1 MIPFD
6 EDFLHLKWVEKND
19 TQQDIT
25 SAEVDEFSLL
35 KNTDFF
41 FLATISLKV
50 SFLEI
55 KIGNQLQPQ
64 VFSLKSLSVFS

>member
-6 EDFLHLKWVEKND
+6 EEFLHLKWVEKND

-41 FLATISLKV
+41 F
-50 SFLEI
+50 F
-55 KIGNQLQPQ
+55 
-64 VFSLKSLSVFS
+64 